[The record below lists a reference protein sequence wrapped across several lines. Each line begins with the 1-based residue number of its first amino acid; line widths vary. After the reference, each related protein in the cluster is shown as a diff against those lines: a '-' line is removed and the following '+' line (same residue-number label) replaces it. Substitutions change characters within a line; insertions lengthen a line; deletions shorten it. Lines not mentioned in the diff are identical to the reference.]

1 MQGFRGR
8 GWTSVS
14 GVSPREKVFSI
25 GREAASNL
33 FVYLDEY
40 ERECR

>member
-14 GVSPREKVFSI
+14 RVSPREKVFSI
-25 GREAASNL
+25 GREAVSSF

-40 ERECR
+40 EREYR